1 MLIRAV
7 LRGAGLFVRV
17 QLGQNYERRLCSGVP
32 NDAECLILTHIR
44 GVFPML
50 KSQKLRVPSD
60 DKQQNRDGVARQ
72 RLCTRTRSCAGR

>member
-60 DKQQNRDGVARQ
+60 DKQQKSRR
-72 RLCTRTRSCAGR
+72 RRSPAAMYADTQLRG